1 MELEVGKQY
10 RGKFRIWKQKTEF
23 DGMVEYNAKKEVLL
37 TLFLSMQAMRPEPNS
52 SNFMLDTT
60 YISGV
65 LENGSVVHCYNLH
78 PLSTKQNEASKLD
91 DVVVT
96 VSLIIKNMV
105 VAPDISADTLFSS
118 IICLYSTEQTWE
130 QLREDI
136 IDMAKNKLTTNEPAM
151 LKMRLF
157 KYFVTISPLPTQ
169 SSPATIKIE
178 LNTLNMVNMDYL
190 HDARD
195 TVLQYLSPVI
205 SKLTLEE
212 QRITQLADVYELF
225 STGY

>member
-1 MELEVGKQY
+1 
-10 RGKFRIWKQKTEF
+10 
-23 DGMVEYNAKKEVLL
+23 
-37 TLFLSMQAMRPEPNS
+37 
-52 SNFMLDTT
+52 
-60 YISGV
+60 
-65 LENGSVVHCYNLH
+65 
-78 PLSTKQNEASKLD
+78 
-91 DVVVT
+91 
-96 VSLIIKNMV
+96 
-105 VAPDISADTLFSS
+105 
-118 IICLYSTEQTWE
+118 
-130 QLREDI
+130 
-136 IDMAKNKLTTNEPAM
+136 MAKNKLTTNEPAM

-178 LNTLNMVNMDYL
+178 LNKLNMVNMDYL